1 MDTINEVKENRNT
14 LKHYIINTYS
24 NVFKTNSESCSMLEG
39 KEVACLTY

>member
-24 NVFKTNSESCSMLEG
+24 NVSRLIAKV
-39 KEVACLTY
+39 VACWKAKKLHV